1 MKTIDAKNLRYKQL
15 NEKLFELI
23 DEKEKLIR
31 LINVNGQRFI
41 AAGCTIKDLEIE
53 IEGTPGNDLG
63 AFMNGPTITVQGNVQ
78 DTTGNTM
85 NYGRIIVHGDA
96 RDVTGH
102 SMRGGMILVKGDI
115 GYRVGLHMK
124 AFGNSFPIIVAGGK
138 AGDFLGEYMAGG
150 ILIILGLSNRDD
162 ERLIG
167 EWTGIG
173 MHAGVIYVKGP
184 VSEDQLGY
192 GAKLIDFTDDDREQ
206 ITPILREYGKCFG
219 IDLSNLNRENFTKI
233 VPVSYRPYGKLYALK
248 I

>member
-1 MKTIDAKNLRYKQL
+1 MKTIDATDLSYKQL
-15 NEKLFELI
+15 NDKLFNSI
-23 DEKEKLIR
+23 DEGERQFR
-31 LINVNGQRFI
+31 LTNVNGQRYI
-41 AAGCTIKDLEIE
+41 AAGCSLKDLKIE

-63 AFMNGPTITVQGNVQ
+63 AFMNGPTITVKGNVQ
-78 DTTGNTM
+78 DQTGNTM
-85 NYGRIIVHGDA
+85 NYGRIIVQGDA

-102 SMRGGMILVKGDI
+102 SMRGGMILVKGNI

-124 AFGNSFPIIVAGGK
+124 AFGNNFPIIIAGGK

-150 ILIILGLSNRDD
+150 ILIILGLFNGDD

-167 EWTGIG
+167 DWTGTG
-173 MHAGVIYVKGP
+173 MHAGVIYVKGS

-192 GAKLIDFTDDDREQ
+192 GAKLIDFTEDDRAQ
-206 ITPILREYGKCFG
+206 ITPILKEYGNNFG
-219 IDLSNLNRENFTKI
+219 MKMSKINKEKFTKI